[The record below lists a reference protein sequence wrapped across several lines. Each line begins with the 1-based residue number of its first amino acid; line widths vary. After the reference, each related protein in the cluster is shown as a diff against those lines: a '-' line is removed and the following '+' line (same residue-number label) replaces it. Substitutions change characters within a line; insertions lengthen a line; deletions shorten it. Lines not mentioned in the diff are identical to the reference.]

1 MTAIRFPLAGH
12 LVDGRSAYRWI
23 VESIE
28 HAVQPID
35 ICSAY
40 LRSEALAAMLQR
52 LPKDI
57 CGRALVRWRLADL
70 LVGASDI
77 DAHDVARSYG
87 IQLYMRLDF
96 HGKAYSVPPKGVLV
110 SSANATLSGLGIAK
124 GANEEICTLVDS
136 SQHNQELIDTLY
148 EGATKVDD
156 TLLLELKSVLA
167 RASDQE
173 FSSAEWPDLILSR
186 LLKPRHTEN
195 LFVDECL
202 WSAPDWLL
210 ANKQPVTP
218 DEIHD
223 VALLG
228 LLGMNGDTDLLAV
241 SLKNRLVQTAV
252 YSWLFL
258 TLSRSGGEAFFGQL
272 SEALHSALLD
282 DPAPTRRG
290 VKELLQNL
298 LRWVT
303 AFDLTG
309 IFVDRPRHSQRVRL
323 VSHHPSPYR

>member
-1 MTAIRFPLAGH
+1 MTAVRYPLAGH

-57 CGRALVRWRLADL
+57 CGRALVRWRCADL
-70 LVGASDI
+70 LAGASDI
-77 DAHDVARSYG
+77 DAHDVARSHG
-87 IQLYMRLDF
+87 VQLYMRLDF

-110 SSANATLSGLGIAK
+110 GSANATLSGLGIAK
-124 GANEEICTLVDS
+124 DANEEICTLVDS
-136 SQHNQELIDTLY
+136 SQHNQELIDSLY

-156 TLLLELKSVLA
+156 TLLLELKRVLA
-167 RASDQE
+167 QAGDQG
-173 FSSAEWPDLILSR
+173 FAAAEWPDLILSR

-202 WSAPDWLL
+202 WSTPDWLL
-210 ANKQPVTP
+210 ANEQPLTP

-223 VALLG
+223 SALLG
-228 LLGMNGDTDLLAV
+228 LLAMSGDTDLSAA
-241 SLKNRLVQTAV
+241 SLKRRLVQTAL
-252 YSWLFL
+252 YSWLLL
-258 TLSRSGGEAFFGQL
+258 TLSRSGGEAYFGQL
-272 SEALHSALLD
+272 SETLHSALLD

-298 LRWVT
+298 LSWVT
-303 AFDLTG
+303 ALDSTG
-309 IFVDRPRHSQRVRL
+309 ILVDRPRHSQRVRL
-323 VSHHPSPYR
+323 VSHDPARYR